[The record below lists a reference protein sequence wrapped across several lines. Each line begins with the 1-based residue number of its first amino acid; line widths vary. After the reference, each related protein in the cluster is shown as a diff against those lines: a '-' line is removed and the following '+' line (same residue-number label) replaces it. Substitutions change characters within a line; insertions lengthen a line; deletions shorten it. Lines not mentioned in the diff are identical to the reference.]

1 MNTWEPQEVL
11 TQAQVGINECLRD
24 GSAVKPAHSQ
34 RHIGEDEAQAPRC
47 FEIAIENYPPAIEA
61 LNAQQEVDE
70 VPIPLED
77 ESMDDVALRDVPIS
91 SSTR

>member
-1 MNTWEPQEVL
+1 MTHLQPRNQKSV
-11 TQAQVGINECLRD
+11 C
-24 GSAVKPAHSQ
+24 GSSV
-34 RHIGEDEAQAPRC
+34 PRTLHVRT
-47 FEIAIENYPPAIEA
+47 IENYPPAIEA

-77 ESMDDVALRDVPIS
+77 ESMDDAALRDVPIS